1 MRKWYFIWPFIND
14 TQNITKL
21 LQKPLFLS
29 FTSDNWI
36 YIQWEK
42 LSYKL
47 LSAINLTGRIV
58 TEPYFQA
65 ISFPY
70 HPRPPFFV
78 LPVHALKA
86 NLSVMRCRREAACR
100 PQTLLYNCRDTVLD
114 SQSFTPLNERSEMEE
129 NIQRAGVLNCNTV
142 VQLKCL
148 L

>member
-1 MRKWYFIWPFIND
+1 MRKWYFIWPFI
-14 TQNITKL
+14 TMTLKKTKF
-21 LQKPLFLS
+21 LQKPLFFS
-29 FTSDNWI
+29 FISDNWI
-36 YIQWEK
+36 CIQWEK

-58 TEPYFQA
+58 TQPYFQA

-70 HPRPPFFV
+70 HPRRPFFV

-86 NLSVMRCRREAACR
+86 NLSVMRCRREAACL
-100 PQTLLYNCRDTVLD
+100 PQSLLYNCRDTVLD
-114 SQSFTPLNERSEMEE
+114 SQSFTPLNERGEIKE

-142 VQLKCL
+142 VQLKYL